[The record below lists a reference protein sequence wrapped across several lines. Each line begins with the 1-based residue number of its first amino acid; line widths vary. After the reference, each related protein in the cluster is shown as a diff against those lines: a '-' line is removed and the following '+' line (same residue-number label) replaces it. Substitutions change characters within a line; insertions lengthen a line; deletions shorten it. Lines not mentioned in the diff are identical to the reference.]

1 VELEAVCIWKSVKIH
16 YEHMDINA
24 GQGKVVG
31 QFPRFVDISV
41 DIFTACQ
48 HSVYAERCI
57 SYDRFHLCH
66 SPVSC

>member
-48 HSVYAERCI
+48 HSL
-57 SYDRFHLCH
+57 LCRALY
-66 SPVSC
+66 